1 MGKRDV
7 DLKELAFTRLRT
19 PATALYPS
27 TTFATRNPIKMPSQR
42 EETPYTY
49 HSSSSKQDDHL
60 GSNPIKMPSQKEEM
74 HYKYYA
80 SSCNL
85 DTQVGSKSSNYP
97 FTNRGDTLC
106 LSSSSNLDDHI
117 VSVH

>member
-1 MGKRDV
+1 
-7 DLKELAFTRLRT
+7 
-19 PATALYPS
+19 
-27 TTFATRNPIKMPSQR
+27 
-42 EETPYTY
+42 
-49 HSSSSKQDDHL
+49 
-60 GSNPIKMPSQKEEM
+60 MPSQKEEM

-85 DTQVGSKSSNYP
+85 DTHVGSKSSNYP